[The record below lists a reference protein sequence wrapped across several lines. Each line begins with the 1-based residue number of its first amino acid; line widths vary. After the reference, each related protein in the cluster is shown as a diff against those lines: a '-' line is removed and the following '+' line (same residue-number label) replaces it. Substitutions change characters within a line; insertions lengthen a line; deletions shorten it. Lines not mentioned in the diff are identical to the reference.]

1 MTSGSTWR
9 TPAVILVAG
18 VLVLILAFGIRTSF
32 GIFMVPVSADLGWG
46 REIFGFALAL
56 QNLVWG
62 ASQPVAGAVADRW
75 GSGRVVAACGA
86 LYAAGIAVMAGA
98 GTPLGM
104 TAGAGIVVGIALSG
118 TSFPVILAVIGRA
131 VPEDRR
137 SLYLGLGAAGGS
149 SGQLLMVPAAQGLLL
164 TTDWATAL
172 VWLAA
177 MSALMVPLASALVS
191 DPRRAA
197 GISEAAQQQTIVQ
210 AIQEAGGHRGYWLLN
225 AGFFV
230 CGFHVMFIATHL
242 PAYIVDRGLA
252 PALGALALT
261 LVGLANMIGS
271 YLSGALGGRFSK
283 RYLLSFIYFSRA
295 AAFLVFILTPVTPTS
310 VVVFSFVLGLLWLS
324 TVPLTSGLVAQ
335 IFGPRYM
342 ATLFGIVFFSHQVGS
357 FLGAWLGGFFYDLTG
372 SYDVVWW
379 ASVALGVFSGL
390 VHWPIDER
398 PVARLGPPAVA
409 SAE

>member
-1 MTSGSTWR
+1 MTSGSAWR
-9 TPAVILVAG
+9 TPAVILAAG

-32 GIFMVPVSADLGWG
+32 GIFMVPISGDLGWG

-56 QNLVWG
+56 QNLMWG
-62 ASQPVAGAVADRW
+62 ISQPFAGAIADRW
-75 GSGRVVAACGA
+75 GSGRVIAACGA
-86 LYAAGIAVMAGA
+86 LYAAGVLVMAGA
-98 GTPLGM
+98 ATPLGM
-104 TAGAGIVVGIALSG
+104 TVGAGIVVGVALSG

-131 VPEDRR
+131 VPEEKR

-164 TTDWATAL
+164 TMDWAMAL

-177 MSALMVPLASALVS
+177 MSVVMVPLAAALVS
-191 DPRRAA
+191 DPRRME
-197 GISEAAQQQTIVQ
+197 GINEAARQQTIAEAV
-210 AIQEAGGHRGYWLLN
+210 QEAGGHRGYWLLN

-230 CGFHVMFIATHL
+230 CGFHVMFIASHL
-242 PAYIVDRGLA
+242 PAFVVDRGLA

-271 YLSGALGGRFSK
+271 YLSGVLGGRYSK
-283 RYLLSFIYFSRA
+283 RYLLSFIYFARA
-295 AAFLVFILTPVTPTS
+295 AAFLVFILVPVTQVS
-310 VVVFSFVLGLLWLS
+310 VIVFSFVLGLLWLS

-357 FLGAWLGGFFYDLTG
+357 FLGAWLGGYVYDLTG

-379 ASVALGVFSGL
+379 LSVALGVFSGL
-390 VHWPIDER
+390 IHWPIDER
-398 PVARLGPPAVA
+398 PVARLAARAGA
-409 SAE
+409 AE

>member
-1 MTSGSTWR
+1 MTTGSSWR

-18 VLVLILAFGIRTSF
+18 VLVLVLAFGIRTSF
-32 GIFMVPVSADLGWG
+32 GIFMVPISGDLGWG

-56 QNLVWG
+56 QNLIWG
-62 ASQPVAGAVADRW
+62 VSQPFAGAVADRW
-75 GSGRVVAACGA
+75 GSGRVIAACGA
-86 LYAAGIAVMAGA
+86 LYAAGVLVMAGA
-98 GTPLGM
+98 ATPLGM
-104 TAGAGIVVGIALSG
+104 TVGAGIVVGIALSG

-131 VPEDRR
+131 VPEDKR

-164 TTDWATAL
+164 TMDWTMAL

-177 MSALMVPLASALVS
+177 VSVFMVPLAAALVS
-191 DPRRAA
+191 DPRRMT
-197 GISEAAQQQTIVQ
+197 GISEAAMQQSIIQ
-210 AIQEAGGHRGYWLLN
+210 AVREAGGHRGYWLLN

-242 PAYIVDRGLA
+242 PAYVVDRGLA

-271 YLSGALGGRFSK
+271 YLSGVLGGRYSK
-283 RYLLSFIYFSRA
+283 RYLLSFIYFARA
-295 AAFLVFILTPVTPTS
+295 VAFLAFILLPVTEVS
-310 VVVFSFVLGLLWLS
+310 VIVFSFVLGLLWLS

-335 IFGPRYM
+335 IFGPRY
-342 ATLFGIVFFSHQVGS
+342 
-357 FLGAWLGGFFYDLTG
+357 AWLGGYFYDLTG

-390 VHWPIDER
+390 IHWPIDER
-398 PVARLGPPAVA
+398 PVARLSVRA
-409 SAE
+409 AE

>member
-1 MTSGSTWR
+1 MQTGSSWR
-9 TPAVILVAG
+9 TPVVILVAG

-32 GIFMVPVSADLGWG
+32 GIFMVPISSDLGWG
-46 REIFGFALAL
+46 RGAFGFALAL
-56 QNLVWG
+56 QNLMWG
-62 ASQPVAGAVADRW
+62 ASQPFAGAVADRW
-75 GSGRVVAACGA
+75 GSGRVVAVCGA
-86 LYAAGIAVMAGA
+86 LYAVGVLVMAGST
-98 GTPLGM
+98 TPFGM

-131 VPEDRR
+131 VPEEKR

-164 TTDWATAL
+164 TMDWATSL
-172 VWLAA
+172 LWLAA
-177 MSALMVPLASALVS
+177 MSAFMVPLAAALVG
-191 DPRRAA
+191 DPSRMA
-197 GISEAAQQQTIVQ
+197 GVSEAAKKQSIGA
-210 AIQEAGGHRGYWLLN
+210 AIREAGGHRGYWLLN

-242 PAYIVDRGLA
+242 PAFITDRGLA
-252 PALGALALT
+252 PELGALALT

-271 YLSGALGGRFSK
+271 WLSGVLGGRYSK
-283 RYLLSFIYFSRA
+283 RYLLSFIYFARA
-295 AAFLVFILTPVTPTS
+295 AAFLVFIVVPVTETS
-310 VVVFSFVLGLLWLS
+310 VILFAFTLGLLWLS

-357 FLGAWLGGFFYDLTG
+357 FLGAWLGGYFYDLTG

-379 ASVALGVFSGL
+379 ASVALGIFSGL

-398 PVARLGPPAVA
+398 PVARLAA
-409 SAE
+409 AE

>member
-1 MTSGSTWR
+1 MTSGSAWR
-9 TPAVILVAG
+9 TPAVILAAG

-32 GIFMVPVSADLGWG
+32 GIFMVPISGDLGWG

-56 QNLVWG
+56 QNLMWG
-62 ASQPVAGAVADRW
+62 ISQPFAGAIADRW
-75 GSGRVVAACGA
+75 GSGRVIAACGA
-86 LYAAGIAVMAGA
+86 LYAAGVLVMAGA
-98 GTPLGM
+98 ATPLGM
-104 TAGAGIVVGIALSG
+104 TVGAGIVVGVALSG

-131 VPEDRR
+131 VPEEKR

-164 TTDWATAL
+164 TMDWAMAL

-177 MSALMVPLASALVS
+177 MSVVMVPLAAALVS
-191 DPRRAA
+191 DPRRME
-197 GISEAAQQQTIVQ
+197 GISEAARQQTIAEAV
-210 AIQEAGGHRGYWLLN
+210 QEAGGHRGYWLLN

-230 CGFHVMFIATHL
+230 CGFHVMFIASHL
-242 PAYIVDRGLA
+242 PAFVVDRGLA

-271 YLSGALGGRFSK
+271 YLSGVLGGRYSK
-283 RYLLSFIYFSRA
+283 RYLLSFIYFARA
-295 AAFLVFILTPVTPTS
+295 AAFLVFILVPVTQVS
-310 VVVFSFVLGLLWLS
+310 VIVFSFVLGLLWLS

-357 FLGAWLGGFFYDLTG
+357 FLGAWLGGYVYDLTG

-379 ASVALGVFSGL
+379 LSVALGIFSGL
-390 VHWPIDER
+390 IHWPIDER
-398 PVARLGPPAVA
+398 PVARLAARAGA
-409 SAE
+409 AE